1 MEDKGRSITYNNI
14 IRTLKSL
21 SFKVE
26 NIDQL
31 RNIEGFGDKTL
42 KKIKE
47 ILEKESLDRLKF
59 FQQNERLSIMQKLTE
74 VHGIGNEMAFKLYKK
89 GIKTIKDLQNYAK
102 TNPEEFTFTQPTAI
116 ELHLDI
122 FQKIPRKEV
131 KILSSILI
139 NEAKIIDSESKS
151 EICGSFRRKRDLCG
165 DVDIVISTKVENFL
179 LFLVKN
185 SEIITHT
192 FSLSSSK
199 FIGIGKVGQVHRRI
213 DIYVCKPSEH

>member
-74 VHGIGNEMAFKLYKK
+74 VHGI
-89 GIKTIKDLQNYAK
+89 
-102 TNPEEFTFTQPTAI
+102 
-116 ELHLDI
+116 
-122 FQKIPRKEV
+122 
-131 KILSSILI
+131 
-139 NEAKIIDSESKS
+139 
-151 EICGSFRRKRDLCG
+151 
-165 DVDIVISTKVENFL
+165 
-179 LFLVKN
+179 
-185 SEIITHT
+185 
-192 FSLSSSK
+192 
-199 FIGIGKVGQVHRRI
+199 
-213 DIYVCKPSEH
+213 